1 MGLLTLKVSLEY
13 FVSHFPIFSH
23 TKLFVIVPVLFT
35 KVGADPK
42 HSHTRL
48 LLLFPFVEII
58 PIIPQHEEVDDIFF
72 LSILLRSPKVA
83 LNPAPKVALS

>member
-1 MGLLTLKVSLEY
+1 MTPPYLCVHHPGGRFFSKIQEYTGLLTLKVSLEY

-35 KVGADPK
+35 KDGADPK

-48 LLLFPFVEII
+48 LLLFPFIEII
-58 PIIPQHEEVDDIFF
+58 SVIPQHEEVD
-72 LSILLRSPKVA
+72 
-83 LNPAPKVALS
+83 

>member
-42 HSHTRL
+42 HSHIYQAIVIV
-48 LLLFPFVEII
+48 PVY
-58 PIIPQHEEVDDIFF
+58 
-72 LSILLRSPKVA
+72 
-83 LNPAPKVALS
+83 